1 MYITEVV
8 RPYANGKSS
17 RCVLLRESY
26 RQHGKVKNRTLANL
40 TVLPVEAIQAIKQV
54 LQPPPPSDTPTAL
67 PAGSAVTEAE
77 TALPEVVIEQG
88 LSVGAVA
95 TVYQVAQRLG
105 IAQVLGRSQQ
115 GKLAL
120 WQVIARV
127 MQPASCLASVRLA
140 REHAACD
147 LLGIR
152 DGFCEDDLY
161 ANLAWLSERQ
171 LRLEKALFARH
182 GAGAAE
188 LFLYDVTSSY
198 LEGEHN
204 AFGAYGYNR
213 DKKRG
218 KQQIVV
224 GLLTDAKGEP
234 VSVEVFQ
241 GNTQDV
247 TTLSVQ
253 VHKLAKAFGCQRVT
267 LVGDRGMIKQV
278 GIEALQAADFYF
290 ISAIT
295 KPQIETLLTQ
305 QVIDMAQFEPVASEA
320 VVDGDG
326 DGDGDDDG
334 DTDKR
339 GMRTMR
345 YILKRNPV
353 RAQEMAN
360 NRQSK
365 KAAVFKRLVT
375 CNEKLAKS
383 PRAQL
388 TVARRQVNNA
398 LKKLKLDGW
407 LSVRKCRAQRALY
420 LLEDEAALQAQSK
433 LDGCYVIRTD
443 LPSET
448 ASAQTVHER
457 YRDLIQVEQGFRTCK
472 TTHLEL
478 RPWFVTCPASTRG
491 HALVVM
497 LAYKIVRELSRCW
510 QGFDIE
516 VLEALEALKQIT
528 LDSVH
533 IAGYPAFQRVP
544 TPRPA
549 LRQWLDAA
557 DIQLPQAL
565 PHLGTCVVTRKNI
578 SKARK

>member
-26 RQHGKVKNRTLANL
+26 RHEGKVKNRTLANL
-40 TVLPVEAIQAIKQV
+40 TALPAEAIEAIKQV
-54 LQPPPPSDTPTAL
+54 LRPPPAASAPPTPATC
-67 PAGSAVTEAE
+67 PAAAE
-77 TALPEVVIEQG
+77 RPVPEVVIEQG

-105 IAQVLGRSQQ
+105 IAHVLGRSQQ

-127 MQPASCLASVRLA
+127 MQPASRLASVRLA

-152 DGFCEDDLY
+152 AGFCEDDLY

-171 LRLEKALFARH
+171 VRLEKALFARR

-224 GLLTDAKGEP
+224 GLLTDAEGEP

-247 TTLSVQ
+247 STLSAQ
-253 VHKLAKAFGCQRVT
+253 VHKLAQAFGCQRVT

-295 KPQIETLLTQ
+295 KPQIETLLAA
-305 QVIDMAQFEPVASEA
+305 QVIEMAQFAHVPGEVAVDVEA
-320 VVDGDG
+320 NGNGDG
-326 DGDGDDDG
+326 DGDGDE
-334 DTDKR
+334 R
-339 GMRTMR
+339 SARTMR

-353 RAQEMAN
+353 RAQEMAD

-365 KAAVFKRLVT
+365 KAAVLKRLAG
-375 CNEKLAKS
+375 CNEKLANS

-388 TVARRQVNNA
+388 RVARRQVHNA

-407 LSVRKCRAQRALY
+407 LSVRKRRAQRALY
-420 LLEDEAALQAQSK
+420 LREDEAALQAHSQ

-443 LPSET
+443 LPPEA

-457 YRDLIQVEQGFRTCK
+457 YRDLAQVEQGFRTCK

-510 QGFDIE
+510 QAFDIE

-528 LDSVH
+528 LDSVN
-533 IAGYPAFQRVP
+533 IAGFPAFQRVP

-549 LRQWLDAA
+549 LRQWLEAA
-557 DIQLPQAL
+557 DIQLPQTL
-565 PHLGTCVVTRKNI
+565 PHLGTRVVTRKNI
-578 SKARK
+578 SKSRK